1 MITELAKRI
10 NFPSEAIEYLKEKHD
25 ALMSSPELY
34 GELYR
39 AMDEFFMKGDKSF
52 IEILDKVAEEAKME
66 KYTVHMIFLLLAA
79 RPLRY
84 VYRQQEISD
93 EIYYNTMGDLTCKLM
108 ECKNVYDCWG
118 TFVGWWYPDMFRCK
132 VIKLGR
138 LEYERIKFPYDDY
151 KGFLKKGDT
160 VFNCHIPSSGPVTPE
175 SVIESLKIAHSFF
188 SDELKDGILPVYCS
202 SWMLY
207 PGHKELYPEGSNLR
221 SFYEM
226 FDIIDAVEDK
236 TNHNFWRLFGVDY
249 SPETFESAPER
260 TTLQRNIKNYIRS
273 GNNMGT
279 GKGVVLFDGEKIL

>member
-10 NFPSEAIEYLKEKHD
+10 NFPPEAIEYFKEKHD
-25 ALMSSPELY
+25 ELMRRPELY

-39 AMDEFFMKGDKSF
+39 AMDEFYMKGDRSF
-52 IEILDKVAEEAKME
+52 IEILDKIADEAKME

-84 VYRQQEISD
+84 VYRQQGISED
-93 EIYYNTMGDLTCKLM
+93 IYYNTLSDLTCKLM
-108 ECKNVYDCWG
+108 ECKNVHNCWG

-132 VIKLGR
+132 VFKLGR
-138 LEYERIKFPYDDY
+138 LEYERLNFPHDDY
-151 KGFLKKGDT
+151 KDFLKKGDL

-175 SVIESLKIAHSFF
+175 SVIESLKIAYSFF
-188 SDELKDGILPVYCS
+188 DDELKDGILPVYCS

-207 PGHKELYPEGSNLR
+207 PAHKELYPEGSNLR

-236 TNHNFWRLFGVDY
+236 SNHNFWRLFGVDY
-249 SPETFESAPER
+249 SPETFEAAPER
-260 TTLQRNIKNYIRS
+260 TTLQRNIKNYIRK

-279 GKGVVLFDGEKIL
+279 GRGVLLFDGEKIL